1 MIRIKVCGICDLRNA
16 AEVAAAGPGFMGF
29 IFYPGSKRFVGND
42 PEEELFRN
50 IPGIQKVGVFVNEK
64 EEIVIHTARRFALG
78 WVQLHGSESV
88 PYCAAIRKAGL
99 KVIKAAGVDG
109 DFDFSSL
116 DAFLPVCDYFLFDS
130 RTADYGGSGK
140 QFNWELIKSYS
151 GDKPFFLSG
160 GIGPGD
166 VSAIREL
173 NHPMLFAVDINSK
186 FEIVPGIKDIL
197 AVKNFVEN
205 LKFEDYELQCK

>member
-1 MIRIKVCGICDLRNA
+1 MIRIKVCGLCDLQNA
-16 AEVAAAGPGFMGF
+16 AEVAAAGPDFMGF

-88 PYCAAIRKAGL
+88 PYCAAIRKKGL

-116 DAFLPVCDYFLFDS
+116 DAFLPACDYFLFDS

-140 QFNWELIKSYS
+140 KFNWEKIKAYT

-173 NHPMLFAVDINSK
+173 NHSLLFAVDINSN
-186 FEIVPGIKDIL
+186 FEILPGIKDIL

-205 LKFEDYELQCK
+205 LKFEGYEL